1 MRVRRRISC
10 ARSPRRKP
18 NWPDR
23 PRYPI
28 IREAPALIFQKTT
41 FRDFARREWEE
52 VRFALD
58 SPLEEARFEPS
69 VPLWLGAF
77 TRSKTSMS
85 GPVGVGGLF
94 HRTTRR
100 LSLTETGHAYYERA
114 RRILADV
121 AEAEDVARR
130 LQSEL
135 RSKLK
140 VAAPMSFGSMHLS
153 PAIAGFLVAHPQ
165 LEIELDLNDR
175 RVDLVS
181 EGHDLAIRIGK
192 LPDSSLIVR
201 RLAPCRHIVC
211 ASPAYLQARGE
222 PRSPECLE
230 GERHDCL
237 VYSNRAISEEWRF
250 RIGGEWHSVRVSA
263 KRLGVNNGD
272 VLRDAAIA
280 GLGLVALPT
289 FIVSAAVQRGALK
302 PVLCDFELGDP
313 SINAVWPPNRALSAK
328 VRAFVDFLSDR
339 FGGTPYWDDALPKAN
354 GASPR

>member
-1 MRVRRRISC
+1 MDDVPILEVYSGKRAADLSAELNVVDCGELAKKAQARIKLADPAACSLPLAEVDPGRWGWRRRFHDLS
-10 ARSPRRKP
+10 RRM
-18 NWPDR
+18 
-23 PRYPI
+23 
-28 IREAPALIFQKTT
+28 A
-41 FRDFARREWEE
+41 
-52 VRFALD
+52 
-58 SPLEEARFEPS
+58 SLEGR
-69 VPLWLGAF
+69 LG
-77 TRSKTSMS
+77 TS
-85 GPVGVGGLF
+85 LF

-135 RSKLK
+135 RGKLK

-175 RVDLVS
+175 HVDLVS

-192 LPDSSLIVR
+192 LPDSSLIAR

-237 VYSNRAISEEWRF
+237 VYSNRTISEEWRF
-250 RIGGEWHSVRVSA
+250 RIGGEWHSARVSA

-289 FIVSAAVQRGALK
+289 FIVSAAVQRGELK
-302 PVLCDFELGDP
+302 PVLCDFELDDP
-313 SINAVWPPNRALSAK
+313 SIHAVWPPNRALSAK

-339 FGGTPYWDDALPKAN
+339 FGGTPYWDE
-354 GASPR
+354 ASRATP

>member
-1 MRVRRRISC
+1 MIVRKTGTYVSLFDDMAVFVRAVEAESFSGAAQRLGVAKSVVSRRMAS
-10 ARSPRRKP
+10 
-18 NWPDR
+18 
-23 PRYPI
+23 
-28 IREAPALIFQKTT
+28 
-41 FRDFARREWEE
+41 
-52 VRFALD
+52 
-58 SPLEEARFEPS
+58 LEGR
-69 VPLWLGAF
+69 LG
-77 TRSKTSMS
+77 TS
-85 GPVGVGGLF
+85 LF

-135 RSKLK
+135 RGKLK

-250 RIGGEWHSVRVSA
+250 RIGGEWHSVRVS
-263 KRLGVNNGD
+263 
-272 VLRDAAIA
+272 
-280 GLGLVALPT
+280 
-289 FIVSAAVQRGALK
+289 
-302 PVLCDFELGDP
+302 
-313 SINAVWPPNRALSAK
+313 
-328 VRAFVDFLSDR
+328 
-339 FGGTPYWDDALPKAN
+339 TPERKCISGPE
-354 GASPR
+354 